1 MTDAIIIGG
10 GPGGAVAGMVLA
22 GAGWDVTIVEQ
33 HRFPRDK
40 VCGECISDLGLEVLT
55 RLGMLP
61 RLGRF
66 APAVLRR
73 VVFYGPGPEKL
84 EIDLSRPMWG
94 LSRSVLDTELLAAAA
109 DAGAKI
115 VQPGRCEEIE
125 PGSPPRARIRSLTDN
140 TVTTMYSAVVVLA
153 DGKPPASVRA
163 SLAAP
168 SRLGIKAHVKLDDG
182 PMDRVMLFGVKGHY
196 GGLAA
201 VEGGKWNLS
210 FSVAAEMARQCRG
223 DIDEVMRQLAGQNAA
238 LAARWLR
245 ARRVGQWVASP
256 LYRHA
261 LGDAWPVGV
270 IPVGNAA
277 AAIEPV
283 GGEGMGLAMATAELA
298 AAALV
303 KHGPR
308 LDDAALRQLRREMR
322 DLHSWRAIMCRGIAM
337 LLSRPALAEMA
348 VAAVAANPT
357 LAEAAMRLVKGPA
370 RADIM

>member
-1 MTDAIIIGG
+1 MA
-10 GPGGAVAGMVLA
+10 A
-22 GAGWDVTIVEQ
+22 AGWDVTIVEQ
-33 HRFPRDK
+33 HRFPREK

-55 RLGMLP
+55 RLGLLP

-73 VVFYGPGPEKL
+73 VQFYGPGNEKL
-84 EIDLSRPMWG
+84 EIALSRPMWG
-94 LSRSVLDTELLAAAA
+94 LSRAALDTELLAAAA
-109 DAGAKI
+109 EAGAKI

-125 PGSPPRARIRSLTDN
+125 PGSSVGVRVRSLTEN
-140 TVTTMYSAVVVLA
+140 TTTVMRAAVVVLA
-153 DGKPPASVRA
+153 DGKPPASARA
-163 SLAAP
+163 GPAVP
-168 SRLGIKAHVKLDDG
+168 SRLGIKTHVELDDG

-201 VEGGKWNLS
+201 VEDGKWNLS

-223 DIDEVMRQLAGQNAA
+223 DIDEVMRHLAGQNAA
-238 LAARWLR
+238 LANRWSR
-245 ARRVGQWVASP
+245 ARRVGQWMASP
-256 LYRHA
+256 LYRYA
-261 LGDAWPVGV
+261 IGDAWPAGV

-283 GGEGMGLAMATAELA
+283 GGEGMGLAMATAQLA

-308 LDDAALRQLRREMR
+308 LDDAAVRQLRREMR
-322 DLHSWRAIMCRGIAM
+322 NLHSWRAIMCRGIAM
-337 LLSRPALAEMA
+337 LLSRPCLAEMA
-348 VAAVAANPT
+348 VAAVAANPM

-370 RADIM
+370 RADII